1 MLDGRAERSAP
12 ATPPDGGE
20 TGPLWTTEAIQTV
33 DRAVPCGA
41 PGLTSAQVSTRLAA
55 LHREPDGP
63 PMIIALIPAHNEQS
77 GIVSTVRSLLNQ
89 TRPPDIVM
97 VMADNCTDDTVT
109 LAAAAGAWVLETHNN
124 LAKKA
129 GALNQGLTAVLP
141 FFTDSDYVLC
151 QDADGALAP
160 DFIDEAL
167 KTFATVPAL
176 GGLSGAVVARKA
188 RNIIESSQAI
198 EYARGMRLMSRNSG
212 RVHVLSGAATIFPI
226 QVLKDVAH
234 FRGTLLP
241 GDPGTVF
248 MEDSLTED
256 YELTLAI
263 KKLGF
268 ACLSTKR
275 CQVVT
280 DVMSTMSEL
289 RTQRLRW
296 FRGAMESMWL
306 YGWSRLT
313 HKIWLGIGW
322 TFFVSLLFPMSVL
335 ILALSWLIWGSLPD
349 FRYAFLFPL
358 FAAEGIVT
366 ARRIDGR
373 ARTLAVL
380 FFPLWIYDNFMFFI
394 YWQALFQALHNK
406 PRVWLT

>member
-1 MLDGRAERSAP
+1 
-12 ATPPDGGE
+12 
-20 TGPLWTTEAIQTV
+20 
-33 DRAVPCGA
+33 
-41 PGLTSAQVSTRLAA
+41 
-55 LHREPDGP
+55 
-63 PMIIALIPAHNEQS
+63 MIIALIPAHNEQS
-77 GIVSTVRSLLNQ
+77 GIVGTVRSLFSQ
-89 TRPPDIVM
+89 TLRPDIVI
-97 VMADNCTDDTVT
+97 VMADNCTDDTVA
-109 LAAAAGAWVLETHNN
+109 LATAAGAWVLETHDN

-129 GALNQGLTAVLP
+129 GALNQGLAAVLP
-141 FFTDSDYVLC
+141 FLSDTDYVLC
-151 QDADGALAP
+151 QDADGVLAP

-188 RNIIESSQAI
+188 RNIVESSQAI

-212 RVHVLSGAATIFPI
+212 RVHVLSGAATLFPI
-226 QVLKDVAH
+226 HVLKDVAH

-280 DVMSTMSEL
+280 DVMPTLGEL

-322 TFFVSLLFPMSVL
+322 TFFVSLLFPLSVL
-335 ILALSWLIWGSLPD
+335 MLIMSWLVWGSLPD
-349 FRYAFLFPL
+349 FRYAILFPL

-380 FFPLWIYDNFMFFI
+380 FIPLWIYDNFMFVI